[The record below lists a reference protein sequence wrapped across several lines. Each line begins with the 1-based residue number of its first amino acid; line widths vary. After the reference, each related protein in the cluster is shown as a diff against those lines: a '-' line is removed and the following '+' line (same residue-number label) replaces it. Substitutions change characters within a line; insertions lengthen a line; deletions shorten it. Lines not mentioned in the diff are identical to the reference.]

1 MSGGTE
7 GGMSEIF
14 RDMSFGG
21 LLRSRRVDAGIT
33 LRKASQMVGMD
44 AGNYSKLETSKL
56 APPHSRESIVNVCN
70 KLGIEAD
77 EFLIG
82 QAFAFHL
89 GKLHEQFYGKG
100 TQSDE

>member
-1 MSGGTE
+1 MSD
-7 GGMSEIF
+7 IF

-21 LLRSRRVDAGIT
+21 VLRSMRVEAGIT
-33 LRKASQMVGMD
+33 LRKASELVGMD

-56 APPHSRESIVNVCN
+56 LPPHSRQSIDYICG
-70 KLGIEAD
+70 KLGIEAT

-89 GKLHEQFYGKG
+89 GVLHSEFYGKKVNH
-100 TQSDE
+100 E

>member
-1 MSGGTE
+1 MSD
-7 GGMSEIF
+7 IF

-21 LLRSRRVDAGIT
+21 LLRSMRVEAGIT
-33 LRKASQMVGMD
+33 LRKASEMVFMD

-56 APPHSRESIVNVCN
+56 APPHSREAIVRICN
-70 KLGIEAD
+70 DLGIEAS

-89 GKLHEQFYGKG
+89 GKLHESFFGDNK
-100 TQSDE
+100 